1 MGRGGTRAERRR
13 RARAKGASGGGGSP
27 ALLVAIIV
35 GLAVAIVLP
44 VSFALR
50 GGDDT
55 PPVDPGT
62 TVITATE
69 FTYSPTR
76 IAVDGEATFLLRN
89 EGAVYHDL
97 RIEGIDDFSLEALPD
112 EDATGSV
119 ELEAGTYV
127 LFCSVPGHRDAG
139 MVAELQVS

>member
-1 MGRGGTRAERRR
+1 MGRGRTRAEQRR
-13 RARAKGASGGGGSP
+13 RARSMAPRRANASP
-27 ALLVAIIV
+27 AVLVAIIIGFV
-35 GLAVAIVLP
+35 VAVVLIVF
-44 VSFALR
+44 VALQ

-55 PPVDPGT
+55 PPVEPGT
-62 TVITATE
+62 TVVTATE
-69 FTYSPTR
+69 FAYSPTR
-76 IAVDGEATFLLRN
+76 IAVDGGATFLLRN

-112 EDATGSV
+112 EDATGSI
-119 ELEAGTYV
+119 ELEVGTYV